1 MAASGDF
8 QGLLVPTD
16 ASSGEIYDVEDML
29 TLEEWCSTERLLT
42 KTEQQYITETTA
54 VFQRVSAIQ
63 KKNCIFYIGAFMQFC
78 LYMEALLIAPHLT
91 DIAHSFGMSDQER
104 DLKLGGMLQLCLF
117 CIGLPVSLLSGNL
130 GDRWDSTK
138 VIVVFGAL
146 GAAGNLATFF
156 VRNFAQFML
165 SRAVSSISCATS
177 NVFMSVISQLY
188 SHGERP
194 IVIGQYNAVMGL
206 GVGAGVLVSVT
217 LGQILGW
224 RFAFLLVGIVQSA
237 SILLF
242 WLRVP
247 ARRHLE
253 QVYPADKACV
263 APTKVGSAQLVDS
276 VLFNGLNAAI
286 FAQGVFAGVPSS
298 CVGVWLL
305 DYLSVDAHA
314 PSKFQA
320 LLVVMSYGIGLILG
334 QVNLARCLSLV
345 NINVLGDD
353 GASHLCIVVFYLIPV
368 IPLVLVWSSPFSLWM
383 VGAMAFAGFFAGL
396 NVVAV
401 RTLLMNCNH
410 VSVHSS
416 LFCMLSVSESIG
428 KGPGI
433 MLISWLI
440 ARTSRHDVL
449 SQNPVMWA
457 IPAACFG
464 MLYCLGT
471 SRHRCS
477 CKSSTQSAA

>member
-1 MAASGDF
+1 M
-8 QGLLVPTD
+8 QGLMVPTD
-16 ASSGEIYDVEDML
+16 ADSLEVYDIEDML

-42 KTEQQYITETTA
+42 KTEQQYITETTT
-54 VFQRVSAIQ
+54 VFQRVSAMQ
-63 KKNCIFYIGAFMQFC
+63 NKNLIFYIGAFVQFC
-78 LYMEALLIAPHLT
+78 LYMEALLISPHLT
-91 DIAHSFGMSDQER
+91 DIARSFGMSDQER

-117 CIGLPVSLLSGNL
+117 CTGLPVSLLSGNL

-156 VRNFAQFML
+156 VQNFAQFLL
-165 SRAVSSISCATS
+165 SRAFSSISCATS

-194 IVIGQYNAVMGL
+194 IAIGQYNAVMGL

-224 RFAFLLVGIVQSA
+224 RFAFLLVGIVQGG

-247 ARRHLE
+247 ARRHLQ
-253 QVYPADKACV
+253 QVYPVEKACV
-263 APTKVGSAQLVDS
+263 APTKVESAQLVDS
-276 VLFNGLNAAI
+276 VLFNGLNVAI
-286 FAQGVFAGVPSS
+286 FAQAVFAGVPSS

-320 LLVVMSYGIGLILG
+320 LMVVMSYGIGLILG
-334 QVNLARCLSLV
+334 QVNLARCLSLFS
-345 NINVLGDD
+345 ISVLADQ
-353 GASHLCIVVFYLIPV
+353 GASHLCIVVFYLVPV
-368 IPLVLVWSSPFSLWM
+368 IPLVLVWSSQFSLWM

-401 RTLLMNCNH
+401 RTLLMNCNQI
-410 VSVHSS
+410 SVHSS
-416 LFCMLSVSESIG
+416 LFCLLSVFESIG

-440 ARTSRHDVL
+440 AETSRRDVL
-449 SQNPVMWA
+449 SQNPVVWA
-457 IPAACFG
+457 IPAGCFSI
-464 MLYCLGT
+464 LYCLGK
-471 SRHRCS
+471 SRHRCP
-477 CKSSTQSAA
+477 CKSSTSSAS